1 MVYVD
6 MFCRWCFVDHCLCF
20 WLLFYDWPLYCL
32 PFELRLLVTSLF
44 SNCSWY
50 LVIVLSILG
59 YPPLLSNCS
68 WYLVVILSILGYPPL
83 LSNCSWYLAIIL
95 SILGCPPL
103 LSNFSWYLVIILSI
117 LGYPPLLLNF
127 SWYLAIIL
135 LILEHNSV
143 VNIYSNFVTLFLYR
157 PGKYEVIYVCV
168 KGRDLASVYNLSVG
182 LWTCC
187 DSVDILLFIF
197 FYFIFFSCPETICF
211 TYLNTKLMTYTCTR
225 QLVVQEVNGFETF

>member
-6 MFCRWCFVDHCLCF
+6 MFCRWYFVDHCLCF

-50 LVIVLSILG
+50 LVI
-59 YPPLLSNCS
+59 
-68 WYLVVILSILGYPPL
+68 ILSILGY
-83 LSNCSWYLAIIL
+83 
-95 SILGCPPL
+95 PPL

-197 FYFIFFSCPETICF
+197 FYFILFSCPETICF